1 MTGFVSPGLRLQLHR
16 AWSADCT
23 MCNRIK
29 WKLTTRSWCRP
40 WPPPSDVSSWSVL
53 VSWSGRRIPRVAVV
67 AAPATC
73 AQSLSLVR
81 RQGIGNLAQ
90 KVSVHC
96 PDQRQDHIKR
106 KTSVVC
112 MLILFWVKII
122 LYSTLHPTF
131 ILYWAKYITRGC
143 FKWEKGILSRNI
155 EALKKKIRGC
165 KLRSM
170 ARLFIR
176 RSERTWGWKETVVKG
191 RGWNIDCYW
200 SISSLLSRSWSWNCL
215 LQVVISKKSKVQHK
229 LMFML
234 QKPLNAI
241 NFGASFCCNC

>member
-1 MTGFVSPGLRLQLHR
+1 
-16 AWSADCT
+16 

-96 PDQRQDHIKR
+96 PEARSH
-106 KTSVVC
+106 KTENVGC
-112 MLILFWVKII
+112 LHEIYFFWVKII
-122 LYSTLHPTF
+122 LQLHPPTF
-131 ILYWAKYITRGC
+131 MLYWAKHIMPYG
-143 FKWEKGILSRNI
+143 
-155 EALKKKIRGC
+155 
-165 KLRSM
+165 
-170 ARLFIR
+170 
-176 RSERTWGWKETVVKG
+176 
-191 RGWNIDCYW
+191 D
-200 SISSLLSRSWSWNCL
+200 
-215 LQVVISKKSKVQHK
+215 ISKENTEYSHEILK
-229 LMFML
+229 LL
-234 QKPLNAI
+234 RLEAASWGQWRGYLSGGQNVL
-241 NFGASFCCNC
+241 GAEKRQLWRVGGEILIVIDPYHPRWAGAGHEIVYCRW